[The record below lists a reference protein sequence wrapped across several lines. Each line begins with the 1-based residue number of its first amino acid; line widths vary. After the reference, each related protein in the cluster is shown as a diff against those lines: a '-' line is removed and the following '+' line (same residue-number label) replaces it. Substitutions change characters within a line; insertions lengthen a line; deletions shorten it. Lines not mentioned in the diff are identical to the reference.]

1 MEIDKSILDRIPY
14 IQMELL
20 TKLTNS
26 DWHQCTPYK

>member
-1 MEIDKSILDRIPY
+1 MRDMEIDKSILDRIPY

-26 DWHQCTPYK
+26 D